1 MESDRK
7 WYVIHTYS
15 GYENKVKTN
24 LENKVKTMGIE
35 DKIFNVVVPVEKE
48 EEKKDGV
55 KRVVEKKI
63 FPGYVLVEMIVD
75 DSTWYIVRNTPG
87 VTGFVG
93 SGVKGTKPTPLT
105 DAEVAR
111 ILHTGKEKSAEEPE
125 KKPRRFIDVEIGEAI
140 HINSGAFENFPATVT
155 SVDKERGK
163 IKALVEM
170 FGRDTQVELDFD
182 QVEKI

>member
-35 DKIFNVVVPVEKE
+35 DKIFNVVVPMEKE

-63 FPGYVLVEMIVD
+63 FPGYVLSTRLISSKKKYDFPGEMVCV
-75 DSTWYIVRNTPG
+75 VRSSISNSSASKS
-87 VTGFVG
+87 FRH
-93 SGVKGTKPTPLT
+93 SS
-105 DAEVAR
+105 
-111 ILHTGKEKSAEEPE
+111 EKS
-125 KKPRRFIDVEIGEAI
+125 R
-140 HINSGAFENFPATVT
+140 
-155 SVDKERGK
+155 
-163 IKALVEM
+163 
-170 FGRDTQVELDFD
+170 
-182 QVEKI
+182 

>member
-1 MESDRK
+1 M
-7 WYVIHTYS
+7 
-15 GYENKVKTN
+15 
-24 LENKVKTMGIE
+24 
-35 DKIFNVVVPVEKE
+35 
-48 EEKKDGV
+48 
-55 KRVVEKKI
+55 
-63 FPGYVLVEMIVD
+63 
-75 DSTWYIVRNTPG
+75 
-87 VTGFVG
+87 
-93 SGVKGTKPTPLT
+93 KGTKPTPLT

-111 ILHTGKEKSAEEPE
+111 ILNTGKEKSAEEPE